1 MQNTVDRA
9 PEMLTYIEKKLRNQ
23 LHLIWS
29 QINYCEDLE
38 TSSFALTDYL
48 NKAKQIYQSYKSHDN
63 YVTLIAEKTK
73 QEIERQIQLFF
84 SSLEKLSA
92 VHQSSQATKLR
103 VSEINDENQSI
114 VEHLERAFKLLRDVS
129 GMTKILSINAN
140 IEAARLGQQGA
151 AFKVVASEVQKLSE
165 VTGKSTQDVSGTTQ
179 KIMLQSAEMA
189 EFLHSNQLFLDE
201 SMTELTHVR
210 EGFTGMKSKMQEI
223 VNESIHFDDIFHEI
237 IQSLDKAYMMVE
249 YNRVSYANI
258 KTVLEQ
264 QAQELEEILAEIHK
278 ANPAPLNSL
287 VNSSATRDWY
297 KEYYNRFKNEDTQSC
312 LRILEDALASGETPS
327 FLLTHVVE
335 RTVEKIGKEQIDYEV
350 PLSEIYLNGKIIEQS
365 LNLLLPLI
373 SQGDKLQHAPKV
385 VIGNAFGDYHA
396 LGRKIVATFLRMGGF
411 DVIDLGLSVSNQL
424 FVDTVKK
431 EKAKVICVSALII
444 HTAKEIIELRELLNK
459 NGLSHVKIL
468 VGGAPFNFEPRL
480 VQEVK
485 ADVMAKNGVEAIKVV
500 KELLGL
506 LDKGGAK

>member
-1 MQNTVDRA
+1 MQNTVDQS
-9 PEMLTYIEKKLRNQ
+9 PEMLNFIEKKLKNQ
-23 LHLIWS
+23 LHLIWA

-48 NKAKQIYQSYKSHDN
+48 KKAKQIYLSYKSHDN

-73 QEIERQIQLFF
+73 QEIDRQIHMFF
-84 SSLEKLSA
+84 SSLEKLST
-92 VHQSSQATKLR
+92 VHEASQWTKQR
-103 VSEINDENQSI
+103 VSEINNENQSI
-114 VEHLERAFKLLRDVS
+114 VTHLEQAFKLLRNIS
-129 GMTKILSINAN
+129 GTTKILSINAN

-179 KIMLQSAEMA
+179 KIMQQSEEMVDILQS
-189 EFLHSNQLFLDE
+189 NQQFLDE
-201 SMTELTHVR
+201 SMTELTSVKD
-210 EGFTGMKSKMQEI
+210 GFTGMRNKIQDI
-223 VNESIHFDDIFHEI
+223 VDESIRFDDIFNEI
-237 IQSLDKAYMMVE
+237 INSLDKAYMMVE
-249 YNRVSYANI
+249 YNRVSYSNI

-264 QAQELEEILAEIHK
+264 QAADIEEILAEISK
-278 ANPAPLNSL
+278 ANPLPARKISKHSAPQ
-287 VNSSATRDWY
+287 DWY
-297 KEYYNRFKNEDTQSC
+297 KEFYHSFKLEDTTRC
-312 LRILEDALASGETPS
+312 LHILEDALAQGESPA

-335 RTVEKIGKEQIDYEV
+335 RTVEKVGKEQIDYEV
-350 PLSEIYLNGKIIEQS
+350 PLSEIYLNGKIIEHS

-373 SQGDKLQHAPKV
+373 SQTEELKHSPKII
-385 VIGNAFGDYHA
+385 IGNAFGDYHA

-411 DVIDLGLSVSNQL
+411 NVIDLGLSVPNQV
-424 FVDTVKK
+424 FVDTAKK
-431 EKAKVICVSALII
+431 ENASIICVSALII
-444 HTAKEIIELRELLNK
+444 HTAKEIIELRELLDK
-459 NGLSHVKIL
+459 NGLHHVKIL